1 MEDRRRAERAA
12 MALELAEPAGDLND
26 DPEYVEVA
34 PEKPPPLPAPEPP
47 LELGVRAGH
56 VAEASCR
63 ARPQRC
69 QARPSP
75 LTAANARADPEAAR
89 GDPPDGTVILNRDDA
104 PRPNPS

>member
-47 LELGVRAGH
+47 LELEEFERDMWRKLHAEHALNDAKRA
-56 VAEASCR
+56 
-63 ARPQRC
+63 
-69 QARPSP
+69 
-75 LTAANARADPEAAR
+75 LTAANPRADPEAAR
-89 GDPPDGTVILNRDDA
+89 GDPPRRHRDLE
-104 PRPNPS
+104 